1 RFARDWSSDV
11 CSSDLMA
18 RTNVPSIYVYG
29 GTIKPGHWQ
38 GRDLNIVSVFEAVG
52 AYTADRIDA
61 VEFEAIERHAC
72 PSSGSCGG
80 MYTAKTM
87 SASFEALGMSLLG
100 SSTMA
105 NTDAEKVTSAA
116 ASDRVLLEAIKR
128 DLKPRD
134 IITRDA
140 IANAVALIMSVGG
153 STNAVLHYLA
163 IARAAEVE
171 WTLDDFER
179 VRQRVPV
186 LCDLK
191 PSGRY
196 LAVDLHRAGGVPRV
210 LKALLDAGLLHGD
223 CLT

>member
-1 RFARDWSSDV
+1 
-11 CSSDLMA
+11 
-18 RTNVPSIYVYG
+18 
-29 GTIKPGHWQ
+29 
-38 GRDLNIVSVFEAVG
+38 DLNIVPVFEAVG

-61 VEFEAIERHAC
+61 VEFEALERHAC
-72 PSSGSCGG
+72 PSSGSCRGR
-80 MYTAKTM
+80 YTAKTM
-87 SASFEALGMSLLG
+87 SASFAAPGMPLLG

-105 NTDAEKVTSAA
+105 HTEADKATSAA
-116 ASDRVLLEAIKR
+116 ASGRVLLEAIKR

-140 IANAVALIMSVGG
+140 IANAVALIMAVGG

-223 CLT
+223 CLTITGRTLAEELRSLPAPTPDAPPVIYPVSAPIYPEGHL